1 MDNWRKLVT
10 LSIMVLVCGCLES
23 YHFAVLVF
31 LLFSIGLVFRQM
43 NISVP
48 DEASSSSSSTS
59 SSSSSSSISVP
70 DETSSS
76 SSSTSLSSSSSV
88 SFSKGSLYD
97 VFISF
102 RGEDT
107 RKVFT
112 GHLYEALTKAGVN
125 AFIDD
130 EELKR
135 GENITTALGRAI
147 QGSKISLI
155 VFSRRYADSSWCLEE
170 LVHIMECRTTLGQI
184 VIPIF
189 YKVDPSHVRKQTG
202 SFAQSFLKHTD
213 KKKVARWRAALTE
226 AASLAGFVAT
236 WAGFV
241 HDSGSEARFISE
253 IASEVIRVLNKTYL
267 DVAPYQVGI
276 DSRVQDISKYVV
288 VGDSNDVRVIG
299 ISGMGGIGKTTI
311 AKAVYN
317 KFYDKFE
324 RKSFLEKVR
333 EKAVEKLQKQLL
345 SDILQTTKTKVNSV
359 AAGTALVGER
369 FRRLKVLVI
378 FDDVDD
384 VKQLRELAG
393 NRHSFGPGSRI
404 IITTRNEHMLQE
416 FAVDKTY
423 PAKGMEQ
430 EEALELLSWHAFE
443 SKRCPSEYLELA
455 RKVVDYCGGLP
466 LALQVLGSTLFK
478 RSIGVWKSTL
488 DKLDKIPPEKIHEQ
502 LKISYD
508 GLNDDYEREIFR
520 DISCFFIGMDK
531 TDVMQILDGCGFSA
545 TAGIEVLHER
555 CLVTVNRKN
564 KLMMH
569 DLLRDM
575 GREIVRAENPKYPE
589 KRSRVWRPEDVKAL
603 LIDNSGTQ
611 EIEGLSLNLPS
622 LDEET
627 SFSTEAFTN
636 MKRLRLLQLKYIQLI
651 GGYQCLSKKLKWL
664 CWRGFPLKFIPKDL
678 CQPNIV
684 AIDMR
689 YSSLRQV
696 LCEESGLLYK
706 LKILNLSHSHDLT
719 RSPDFSKLPN
729 LEKLILKGCKRL
741 SNVHESIGDLK
752 SLALVNLEGCEMLKE
767 LPRTFYKLKSAK
779 ILVLKGCSRFKNLSE
794 DLGKMSSLTTLV
806 ADETAITEVPSS
818 IGLLEKLESLS
829 LRNMRS
835 SLKLPPSLMGMHAL
849 RELDLSG
856 GNLKEIPNDISSLSS
871 LVSLLL
877 DRNGF
882 HSLPSFSSLSR
893 LQRLSLNGCED
904 LVEITD
910 DLPPNL
916 SLLSMNDCT
925 ALERMANLS
934 GWPRVVALDGSSNLI
949 EFQGLD
955 RALNTGMILGMRA
968 HNRISEFLF
977 KDSTLQG
984 WTGTGYIYLRANHI
998 PTWFNNVNKK
1008 GDRVCFQLPH
1018 EIGYNLKA
1026 LAVCFSCR
1034 PYELNSPLTYSI
1046 SVINHTK
1053 CTCIHADVSD
1063 FYPPAR
1069 LEEYLWMGHFSNKD
1083 FKLEGGDSVHVIVQA
1098 RDTETGFIRVE
1109 KTGVRLVSDKRINF
1123 SFSSIDYGSIPYGEA
1138 INEFSINDDDDHADH
1153 EDDDVDDHADHNDG
1167 DDKDDADDHLS

>member
-1 MDNWRKLVT
+1 MDNWLKLVT

-23 YHFAVLVF
+23 YHFAALVF

-59 SSSSSSSISVP
+59 SSSSSSISVP
-70 DETSSS
+70 DEASSS

-107 RKVFT
+107 RKSFT
-112 GHLYEALTKAGVN
+112 SHLYKALTNAGVN

-135 GENITTALGRAI
+135 GENITDELVRAI
-147 QGSKISLI
+147 QGSKISLV
-155 VFSRRYADSSWCLEE
+155 VFSSGYGDSSWCLEE
-170 LVHIMECRTTLGQI
+170 LVHIMECRTTLGQR
-184 VIPIF
+184 VLPIF
-189 YKVDPSHVRKQTG
+189 YHVDPSHVRKQTG
-202 SFAQSFLKHTD
+202 SFAQSLLKHRD
-213 KKKVARWRAALTE
+213 RNKVEGWKAALNG
-226 AASLAGFVAT
+226 AAKLSGFPVRNT
-236 WAGFV
+236 GR
-241 HDSGSEARFISE
+241 SEAVCISE
-253 IASEVIRVLNKTYL
+253 IVSEVTQLLNKTYL

-276 DSRVQDISKYVV
+276 DSRVRDISKYLGVR
-288 VGDSNDVRVIG
+288 DSDDVRVIG
-299 ISGMGGIGKTTI
+299 IWGMGGIGKTTI

-317 KFYDKFE
+317 EFYDKFE
-324 RKSFLEKVR
+324 HKSFLEKVR
-333 EKAVEKLQKQLL
+333 EKEVEKLQKQLL
-345 SDILQTTKTKVNSV
+345 SDILPTTKTKVSSV
-359 AAGTALVGER
+359 AAGTVLVGER

-393 NRHSFGPGSRI
+393 NCHSFGQGSRI

-416 FAVDKTY
+416 FAVDEIY
-423 PAKGMEQ
+423 PVEGMEQ
-430 EEALELLSWHAFE
+430 EEALELLSWHAFG
-443 SKRCPSEYLELA
+443 SKRCPSDYLELA
-455 RKVVDYCGGLP
+455 GKVVDYCGGLP

-488 DKLDKIPPEKIHEQ
+488 DKLKKIPPGKIHKQ

-508 GLNDDYEREIFR
+508 GLNDDYERKLFC

-531 TDVMQILDGCGFSA
+531 NDVMQILDGCGFSA
-545 TAGIEVLHER
+545 TAGIEVLHGR
-555 CLVTVNRKN
+555 CIVTVSRKN

-575 GREIVRAENPKYPE
+575 GREIVRAENPDYPE
-589 KRSRVWRPEDVKAL
+589 KQSRLWRPEDVKAL
-603 LIDNSGTQ
+603 LIDNSGT
-611 EIEGLSLNLPS
+611 EAIEGLSLNLPS
-622 LDEET
+622 DEET

-636 MKRLRLLQLKYIQLI
+636 MKRLRLLQLKYVRLT
-651 GGYQCLSKKLKWL
+651 GGYRYLSKKLKWL
-664 CWRGFPLKFIPKDL
+664 CWRGFPLEFIPKDL

-696 LCEESGLLYK
+696 LCEDSGLLDK

-741 SNVHESIGDLK
+741 SNVHESIGDMK
-752 SLALVNLEGCEMLKE
+752 SLFLVNLEDCKMLKD
-767 LPRTFYKLKSAK
+767 LPSTFYKLESAK
-779 ILVLKGCSRFKNLSE
+779 FLVLKGCSEFKNLSE

-818 IGLLEKLESLS
+818 IARLGNLQSLS

-835 SLKLPPSLMGMHAL
+835 SLKLPPSLMGLHAL

-856 GNLKEIPNDISSLSS
+856 GNLKEIPNDIRSLSS

-882 HSLPSFSSLSR
+882 HSLPSFSDLSR
-893 LQRLSLNGCED
+893 LQRLSLNGCKD

-955 RALNTGMILGMRA
+955 RALNTGM
-968 HNRISEFLF
+968 
-977 KDSTLQG
+977 D
-984 WTGTGYIYLRANHI
+984 WYWIYLSSS
-998 PTWFNNVNKK
+998 K
-1008 GDRVCFQLPH
+1008 
-1018 EIGYNLKA
+1018 
-1026 LAVCFSCR
+1026 S
-1034 PYELNSPLTYSI
+1034 YSDL
-1046 SVINHTK
+1046 VQY
-1053 CTCIHADVSD
+1053 CQQ
-1063 FYPPAR
+1063 
-1069 LEEYLWMGHFSNKD
+1069 
-1083 FKLEGGDSVHVIVQA
+1083 EG
-1098 RDTETGFIRVE
+1098 
-1109 KTGVRLVSDKRINF
+1109 
-1123 SFSSIDYGSIPYGEA
+1123 
-1138 INEFSINDDDDHADH
+1138 
-1153 EDDDVDDHADHNDG
+1153 
-1167 DDKDDADDHLS
+1167 

>member
-1 MDNWRKLVT
+1 MKPPLHHPPPPRPAPRRV
-10 LSIMVLVCGCLES
+10 
-23 YHFAVLVF
+23 
-31 LLFSIGLVFRQM
+31 R
-43 NISVP
+43 
-48 DEASSSSSSTS
+48 ST
-59 SSSSSSSISVP
+59 
-70 DETSSS
+70 
-76 SSSTSLSSSSSV
+76 
-88 SFSKGSLYD
+88 SKGSLYD

-107 RKVFT
+107 RKSFIS
-112 GHLYEALTKAGVN
+112 HLYKALTNAGAH

-130 EELKR
+130 EELTR
-135 GENITTALGRAI
+135 GENINTDLVRAI

-155 VFSRRYADSSWCLEE
+155 VFSSRYADSSWCLDE
-170 LVHIMECRTTLGQI
+170 LLHIMECRTTLGQK

-189 YKVDPSHVRKQTG
+189 YDIDPSDVRHQKN
-202 SFAQSFLKHTD
+202 SFHISFLKHTD
-213 KKKVARWRAALTE
+213 KKNVARWRAALTQ
-226 AASLAGFVAT
+226 AANLSG
-236 WAGFV
+236 W
-241 HDSGSEARFISE
+241 DSRKFEDDAKLISMITIGVCFE
-253 IASEVIRVLNKTYL
+253 LNKTYL

-276 DSRVQDISKYVV
+276 DSRVLDISKYLG
-288 VGDSNDVRVIG
+288 VGDSDGVRVIG

-311 AKAVYN
+311 ARAVYN
-317 KFYDKFE
+317 EFYDKFE
-324 RKSFLEKVR
+324 HKSFLEKVR

-345 SDILQTTKTKVNSV
+345 SDILQMTKTKVSSV

-393 NRHSFGPGSRI
+393 NRRSFGPGSRI
-404 IITTRNEHMLQE
+404 IITTRNKHMLQE
-416 FAVDKTY
+416 FEVDKIY

-430 EEALELLSWHAFE
+430 EEALELLSWHAFG
-443 SKRCPSEYLELA
+443 SKYCPSGYLKLA
-455 RKVVDYCGGLP
+455 REVVDYCGGLP

-478 RSIGVWKSTL
+478 RSIGEWKSTL
-488 DKLDKIPPEKIHEQ
+488 DKLEKIPPRRIHEQ

-508 GLNDDYEREIFR
+508 GLDDYEREIFR

-531 TDVMQILDGCGFSA
+531 NDVMQILDGCGFSA
-545 TAGIEVLHER
+545 TAGIEVLHGR
-555 CLVTVNRKN
+555 CLVTVSRKN

-589 KRSRVWRPEDVKAL
+589 KRSRLWRPEDVKAL
-603 LIDNSGTQ
+603 LIDNSGTE

-622 LDEET
+622 HDEET

-636 MKRLRLLQLKYIQLI
+636 MKRLRLLQLKYIQLT
-651 GGYQCLSKKLKWL
+651 GEYHCLSKKLKWL

-684 AIDMR
+684 AIDIR

-696 LCEESGLLYK
+696 LCEASGLLEK

-752 SLALVNLEGCEMLKE
+752 SLFLVNLEGCKMLKN
-767 LPRTFYKLKSAK
+767 LPNTFYKLESAK
-779 ILVLKGCSRFKNLSE
+779 FVVLKGCSEFKNLSE

-818 IGLLEKLESLS
+818 IARLGNLQSLS

-856 GNLKEIPNDISSLSS
+856 GNLKEIPNDIRSLSS

-893 LQRLSLNGCED
+893 LLRLSLNGCED

-925 ALERMANLS
+925 ALERMPNLS

-998 PTWFNNVNKK
+998 PTWFNIVNKK
-1008 GDRVCFQLPH
+1008 GDRVYFQVPH
-1018 EIGYNLKA
+1018 EIGYKLKA

-1034 PYELNSPLTYSI
+1034 PHKLNSPLTYSI

-1069 LEEYLWMGHFSNKD
+1069 LEEYLWMGHFSNDD

-1123 SFSSIDYGSIPYGEA
+1123 SFSSIHYGSISYDEA
-1138 INEFSINDDDDHADH
+1138 INKFYDDDHDHADHDNDDDHADH
-1153 EDDDVDDHADHNDG
+1153 DDDDD
-1167 DDKDDADDHLS
+1167 DD

>member
-1 MDNWRKLVT
+1 MDNWLKLVT

-48 DEASSSSSSTS
+48 DEASSSSYSTT
-59 SSSSSSSISVP
+59 SSSSSSISVP
-70 DETSSS
+70 DEASSS
-76 SSSTSLSSSSSV
+76 SSSTSLSSS
-88 SFSKGSLYD
+88 SKGSLYD

-107 RKVFT
+107 RKSFT
-112 GHLYEALTKAGVN
+112 SHLYKALTNAGVH

-130 EELKR
+130 EELTR
-135 GENITTALGRAI
+135 GENITTDLVRAI

-155 VFSRRYADSSWCLEE
+155 VFSSRYADSSWCLDE
-170 LVHIMECRTTLGQI
+170 LLHIMECRTTLGQK

-189 YKVDPSHVRKQTG
+189 YDIDPSDVRHQKN
-202 SFAQSFLKHTD
+202 SFHISFLKHTD
-213 KKKVARWRAALTE
+213 KKNVARWRAALTH
-226 AASLAGFVAT
+226 AGNLAGWVAGNHWNDT
-236 WAGFV
+236 DLIGK
-241 HDSGSEARFISE
+241 IT
-253 IASEVIRVLNKTYL
+253 SEVLVILNNTYL

-276 DSRVQDISKYVV
+276 DSRVLDISKYLG
-288 VGDSNDVRVIG
+288 VGDSDGVRVIG

-317 KFYDKFE
+317 EFYDKFE
-324 RKSFLEKVR
+324 CKSFLEKVR

-345 SDILQTTKTKVNSV
+345 SDILQMTKIKVSSV
-359 AAGTALVGER
+359 AAGTALVRER
-369 FRRLKVLVI
+369 FRHLKVLVI

-393 NRHSFGPGSRI
+393 NCRSFGLGSRI
-404 IITTRNEHMLQE
+404 IITTRNKHMLQE
-416 FAVDKTY
+416 FEVDKIY

-430 EEALELLSWHAFE
+430 EEALELLSLHAFG
-443 SKRCPSEYLELA
+443 SKYCPSGYLKLA

-478 RSIGVWKSTL
+478 RSIGEWKSTL
-488 DKLDKIPPEKIHEQ
+488 DKLEKIPPGRIHEQ

-508 GLNDDYEREIFR
+508 GLDDYEREIFR

-531 TDVMQILDGCGFSA
+531 NDVMQILDGCGFSA
-545 TAGIEVLHER
+545 TAGIEVLHGR

-575 GREIVRAENPKYPE
+575 GREIVRTENPKYPE
-589 KRSRVWRPEDVKAL
+589 KRSRLWRSEDVKAL
-603 LIDNSGTQ
+603 LIDNSGTE
-611 EIEGLSLNLPS
+611 EIEGLSLNLSS

-636 MKRLRLLQLKYIQLI
+636 MKRLRLLQLKYIQLT

-696 LCEESGLLYK
+696 LCEESGLLDK

-741 SNVHESIGDLK
+741 SDVHESIGDLK
-752 SLALVNLEGCEMLKE
+752 SLFLVNLEGCKMLKN
-767 LPRTFYKLKSAK
+767 LPNTFYKLESVKC
-779 ILVLKGCSRFKNLSE
+779 LVLKGCSEFKNLSE

-806 ADETAITEVPSS
+806 ADEMAITEVPSS
-818 IGLLEKLESLS
+818 IARLGNLQSLS

-856 GNLKEIPNDISSLSS
+856 GNLKEIPNDIRSLSS

-882 HSLPSFSSLSR
+882 QSLPSFSDLSR
-893 LQRLSLNGCED
+893 LQRLSLNGCKD
-904 LVEITD
+904 LVQITD

-998 PTWFNNVNKK
+998 PTWFNIVNKK
-1008 GDRVCFQLPH
+1008 GDRVYFQVPH
-1018 EIGYNLKA
+1018 EIGYKLKA

-1034 PYELNSPLTYSI
+1034 PYKLSSPLTYSI

-1069 LEEYLWMGHFSNKD
+1069 LEEYLWMGHFSNDD

-1098 RDTETGFIRVE
+1098 RETETGVIRVE
-1109 KTGVRLVSDKRINF
+1109 KTGVRLVSDKRIDFN
-1123 SFSSIDYGSIPYGEA
+1123 FSSIHYGSIRYDEA
-1138 INEFSINDDDDHADH
+1138 FNKFSISDDDD
-1153 EDDDVDDHADHNDG
+1153 DDDDDGGGA
-1167 DDKDDADDHLS
+1167 

>member
-43 NISVP
+43 SISVP
-48 DEASSSSSSTS
+48 DEA
-59 SSSSSSSISVP
+59 
-70 DETSSS
+70 SSS

-107 RKVFT
+107 RKGFT

-184 VIPIF
+184 VMPIF
-189 YKVDPSHVRKQTG
+189 YDIDPSNVRKQTG
-202 SFAQSFLKHTD
+202 RVAESFLKHTD
-213 KKKVARWRAALTE
+213 KKEVAKVARWRAALTE
-226 AASLAGFVAT
+226 AANLSGFDLNAVDR
-236 WAGFV
+236 
-241 HDSGSEARFISE
+241 HEARYIRM
-253 IASEVIRVLNKTYL
+253 IASEVIHLLNKTYL
-267 DVAPYQVGI
+267 DVALYQVGI
-276 DSRVQDISKYVV
+276 DSRVRDISKYLG
-288 VGDSNDVRVIG
+288 VGDSDDVRVIG
-299 ISGMGGIGKTTI
+299 IWGMGGIGKTTI

-324 RKSFLEKVR
+324 HKSFLEKVR

-345 SDILQTTKTKVNSV
+345 SDILPTTKTKVSSV
-359 AAGTALVGER
+359 AAGTVLVGER

-378 FDDVDD
+378 IDDVDD

-393 NRHSFGPGSRI
+393 NCHSFGLGSRI

-416 FAVDKTY
+416 FAVDEIY
-423 PAKGMEQ
+423 PLEGMEQ
-430 EEALELLSWHAFE
+430 EEALELLSWHAFG
-443 SKRCPSEYLELA
+443 SKRCPSEYLELTG
-455 RKVVDYCGGLP
+455 KVVDYCGGLP

-488 DKLDKIPPEKIHEQ
+488 DKLKKIPPGKIHEQ

-508 GLNDDYEREIFR
+508 GLNDDYERKLFC

-531 TDVMQILDGCGFSA
+531 NDVMQILDGCGFSA
-545 TAGIEVLHER
+545 TAGIEVLHGR
-555 CLVTVNRKN
+555 CLVTVSRKN

-575 GREIVRAENPKYPE
+575 GREIVRAENPNYPE
-589 KRSRVWRPEDVKAL
+589 KQSRLWRPEDVKAL
-603 LIDNSGTQ
+603 LIDNSGT
-611 EIEGLSLNLPS
+611 EAIEGLSLSLPS
-622 LDEET
+622 DEET
-627 SFSTEAFTN
+627 SFSTEVFTN
-636 MKRLRLLQLKYIQLI
+636 MKRLRLLQLKYVRLT
-651 GGYQCLSKKLKWL
+651 GGYRYLSKKLKWL
-664 CWRGFPLKFIPKDL
+664 CWRGFPLEFIPKDL

-696 LCEESGLLYK
+696 LCEDSGLLDK

-741 SNVHESIGDLK
+741 SNVHESIGDMK
-752 SLALVNLEGCEMLKE
+752 SLFLVNLEDCKMLKD
-767 LPRTFYKLKSAK
+767 LPSTFYKLKSAK
-779 ILVLKGCSRFKNLSE
+779 FLVLKGCSEFKNLSE

-818 IGLLEKLESLS
+818 IARLGKLQSLS

-835 SLKLPPSLMGMHAL
+835 SLKLPPSLMGLHAL

-856 GNLKEIPNDISSLSS
+856 GNLKEIPNDIRSLSS
-871 LVSLLL
+871 LVSLSL

-882 HSLPSFSSLSR
+882 HSLPSFSDLSR

-984 WTGTGYIYLRANHI
+984 WTGSGYIYLRANHI
-998 PTWFNNVNKK
+998 PTWFDIVNKK
-1008 GDRVCFQLPH
+1008 GDRVCFQVPH
-1018 EIGYNLKA
+1018 EICYNLKA
-1026 LAVCFSCR
+1026 LAVCFSCCR
-1034 PYELNSPLTYSI
+1034 NKLNSPLKYSI

-1053 CTCIHADVSD
+1053 CTCIHAYVSD
-1063 FYPPAR
+1063 ICPPAR
-1069 LEEYLWMGHFSNKD
+1069 LEEYLWMGHFSNRD
-1083 FKLEGGDSVHVIVQA
+1083 FKLECGDSVHVIVQA
-1098 RDTETGFIRVE
+1098 QDTETGFIRVE
-1109 KTGVRLVSDKRINF
+1109 KTGVRLVSDKHINF

-1138 INEFSINDDDDHADH
+1138 INKFSINDHDNDDDHADH
-1153 EDDDVDDHADHNDG
+1153 EDDDVDDHADHDNG
-1167 DDKDDADDHLS
+1167 DDKDDGDDYLS

>member
-31 LLFSIGLVFRQM
+31 LLFFIGLVFRQM

-59 SSSSSSSISVP
+59 SSISVP
-70 DETSSS
+70 DEASSS

-107 RKVFT
+107 RKGFT
-112 GHLYEALTKAGVN
+112 SHLYKALTNAGVN

-135 GENITTALGRAI
+135 GEDITDELVRAI
-147 QGSKISLI
+147 QGSKMSIV
-155 VFSRRYADSSWCLEE
+155 VFSSGYADSSWCLEE
-170 LVHIMECRTTLGQI
+170 LVHIMECRETLGQR
-184 VIPIF
+184 VLPIF
-189 YKVDPSHVRKQTG
+189 YHVDPSHVRKQTG
-202 SFAQSFLKHTD
+202 SFEQSLLKHRD
-213 KKKVARWRAALTE
+213 RNK
-226 AASLAGFVAT
+226 VAT
-236 WAGFV
+236 WRDALAEAANLGGFPV
-241 HDSGSEARFISE
+241 RNTDSSTIARPEAAYISE
-253 IASEVIRVLNKTYL
+253 IVSHVIHLLNKTYL

-276 DSRVQDISKYVV
+276 DSRVQDISKYLG
-288 VGDSNDVRVIG
+288 VGDSDDVRVIG
-299 ISGMGGIGKTTI
+299 ISGMVGIGKTTI

-317 KFYDKFE
+317 KFYDKFKC
-324 RKSFLEKVR
+324 KSFLEKVR

-345 SDILQTTKTKVNSV
+345 SDILQTIKKKVSSV

-416 FAVDKTY
+416 FAVDKIY

-430 EEALELLSWHAFE
+430 EEALELLSWHAFG
-443 SKRCPSEYLELA
+443 SKCCPSEYLELA
-455 RKVVDYCGGLP
+455 REVVEYCGGLP

-478 RSIGVWKSTL
+478 RSIGEWKSTL
-488 DKLDKIPPEKIHEQ
+488 EKLEKIPEKIHEQ

-589 KRSRVWRPEDVKAL
+589 KRSRVWHPEDVKAL

-706 LKILNLSHSHDLT
+706 LKILNLNHSHDLT

-752 SLALVNLEGCEMLKE
+752 SLALVNLEGCKMLKE

-779 ILVLKGCSRFKNLSE
+779 ILVLKGCSEFKNLSE

-818 IGLLEKLESLS
+818 IARLGKLQSLS

-835 SLKLPPSLMGMHAL
+835 SLKLPPSLMGLHAL
-849 RELDLSG
+849 RELDLSA
-856 GNLKEIPNDISSLSS
+856 GNLREIPNDISSLSS

-916 SLLSMNDCT
+916 SLLSMNYCT

-968 HNRISEFLF
+968 HYRISEYLF
-977 KDSTLQG
+977 KDSTLQV
-984 WTGTGYIYLRANHI
+984 LS
-998 PTWFNNVNKK
+998 
-1008 GDRVCFQLPH
+1008 LS
-1018 EIGYNLKA
+1018 LS
-1026 LAVCFSCR
+1026 LSLSMSCTL
-1034 PYELNSPLTYSI
+1034 YKS
-1046 SVINHTK
+1046 
-1053 CTCIHADVSD
+1053 C
-1063 FYPPAR
+1063 
-1069 LEEYLWMGHFSNKD
+1069 
-1083 FKLEGGDSVHVIVQA
+1083 
-1098 RDTETGFIRVE
+1098 
-1109 KTGVRLVSDKRINF
+1109 
-1123 SFSSIDYGSIPYGEA
+1123 
-1138 INEFSINDDDDHADH
+1138 
-1153 EDDDVDDHADHNDG
+1153 
-1167 DDKDDADDHLS
+1167 